1 MERWKPG
8 RLERPLVIAHRGGAG
23 LAPENTL
30 TAFRQAVKLGADA
43 IELDV
48 QLSRDGQVVVIHDE
62 RLERTTDGTGW
73 VGDHTLAELRRL
85 DAGGEPL
92 PLLAEVL
99 EVVPESVGLN
109 VEFKNGCYPYPG
121 LVEKTLSVLAKR
133 DPDSVLLSC
142 FDHQVLAEAGRSGW
156 KGPLGALVGHLNLD
170 LWDELARLGVV
181 SLHPDL
187 GLCRPALIAEAHRR
201 GLAVF
206 PWTARTPLE
215 HQLLVEAGVDGVIT
229 DRPDL
234 LLSSR
239 L

>member
-1 MERWKPG
+1 
-8 RLERPLVIAHRGGAG
+8 
-23 LAPENTL
+23 
-30 TAFRQAVKLGADA
+30 VKLGVDA

-48 QLSRDGQVVVIHDE
+48 QLSRDGHVVVIHDE
-62 RLERTTDGTGW
+62 RLERTTDGEGW
-73 VGDHTLAELRRL
+73 VGEHTLAELRRL

-99 EVVPESVGLN
+99 GVVPESVGLN

-121 LVEKTLSVLAKR
+121 LVGKTLAILEGR
-133 DPDSVLLSC
+133 DPQGVLLSC
-142 FDHQVLAEAGRSGW
+142 FDHEVLAEAGRSGW
-156 KGPLGALVGHLNLD
+156 EGPLGALVGHLNLD
-170 LWDELARLGVV
+170 LWDELERLGVV

-187 GLCRPALIAEAHRR
+187 SLCRPALIAEAHRR
-201 GLAVF
+201 GLAVY

-234 LLSSR
+234 YLSAR
-239 L
+239 P